1 MLTYL
6 YMMNTMPAAEHDCPV
21 YSLCVHRMGI

>member
-6 YMMNTMPAAEHDCPV
+6 YMMNNMPAAEHDRPV
-21 YSLCVHRMGI
+21 YLLCVHRMDI